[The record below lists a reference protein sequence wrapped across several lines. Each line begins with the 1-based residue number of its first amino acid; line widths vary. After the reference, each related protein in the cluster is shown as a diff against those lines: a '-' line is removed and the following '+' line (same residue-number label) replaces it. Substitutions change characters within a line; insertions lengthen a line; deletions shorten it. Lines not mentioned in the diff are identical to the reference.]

1 MVRYATGVHAR
12 AVCDICGLEYPYL
25 SLQTQWDN
33 LRACPECFDPKH
45 PQIKP
50 RVVSDRTALYQPRP
64 STNSRED
71 ARYRPWLGF
80 EAKGIVADT
89 VVISL
94 GATPSSI
101 SSTTAVGSESI
112 QSDTY
117 KSVTGIASTT
127 AVGTEVP
134 TAQIPETGLAA
145 TGAVGT
151 ISIRADASITET
163 GLSTTVA
170 VGNEIPMSA
179 AIETG
184 LAATGAVGDANIA
197 LLGWGNGLWGES
209 NDATDAWGN

>member
-1 MVRYATGVHAR
+1 MVRYATGIHAR

-64 STNSRED
+64 GTNSRED
-71 ARYRPWLGF
+71 AKYRTRFGF

-89 VVISL
+89 VVVSL

>member
-64 STNSRED
+64 STNRRED

-80 EAKGIVADT
+80 EAKGIVADK

-94 GATPSSI
+94 GTTPSSI

-112 QSDTY
+112 QADAY

-127 AVGTEVP
+127 AVGTEIP
-134 TAQIPETGLAA
+134 TAQIT
-145 TGAVGT
+145 
-151 ISIRADASITET
+151 
-163 GLSTTVA
+163 
-170 VGNEIPMSA
+170 
-179 AIETG
+179 ETG

-209 NDATDAWGN
+209 DDATDAWGN

>member
-64 STNSRED
+64 GTNSRED

-80 EAKGIVADT
+80 EAKGIVSDT
-89 VVISL
+89 FVISL
-94 GATPSSI
+94 GAAPSSI

-134 TAQIPETGLAA
+134 TVQVL
-145 TGAVGT
+145 
-151 ISIRADASITET
+151 ET

-184 LAATGAVGDANIA
+184 LAATGAVGNANIA

-209 NDATDAWGN
+209 DDATDAWGN